1 MSFQDAPLHGPRL
14 ETPRLILRP
23 TAASD
28 FSGWCE
34 LLGDPEAARFLGG
47 VQPPSGA
54 WRSLVAMAGSW
65 ALYGFG
71 MFSVLERASGRW
83 IGRVGPWQPEGWPG
97 TEVGWGLLRSA
108 WGQGYAQE
116 AAQASID
123 WAFERLRWREV
134 VHVIA
139 PANAA
144 SIRLAERLGSVH
156 RGPTRLPVPL
166 DAFEVHLWGQSA
178 EAWRG
183 RRQPG

>member
-1 MSFQDAPLHGPRL
+1 MSFQDAPRLGPRL
-14 ETPRLILRP
+14 ETARLILRP
-23 TAASD
+23 TAAGD
-28 FSGWCE
+28 FPGWCA
-34 LLGDPEAARFLGG
+34 LLGDPESARFLGG
-47 VQPPSGA
+47 VQGPPAA

-71 MFSVLERASGRW
+71 MFSVLERESGRW

-97 TEVGWGLLRSA
+97 SEVGWGLVRDA

-116 AAQASID
+116 AAVAAID

-139 PANAA
+139 PQNLA

-156 RGPTRLPVPL
+156 RGPTRLPPPL
-166 DAFEVHLWGQSA
+166 EGFDVHLWGQSA
-178 EAWRG
+178 EDWR
-183 RRQPG
+183 RRPRPI